1 MSSRTV
7 RFLVWLIALHN
18 VLAGLAYGEPVRVAV
33 ISLEANGVP
42 QEEVRTLTDRLRS
55 TLVASGKFEV
65 LERERVDALLR
76 EQALELSGAVNK
88 DDFMAKA
95 GKFLEVSKMIGGSVG
110 KVGATYALSLRMVDV
125 ATGKVERTLD
135 REHRGK
141 VEGLLAVI
149 TEMGKDLAG
158 LGKTQAAGEFATMRY
173 DHLQVINVIPFPG
186 PQRNFTVHA
195 MAWSPDDSLIILFN
209 TRDNRGYLFNVS
221 RETWT
226 KTDALPGWCDT
237 TMFERNS
244 PNGEVFVSGTDPLT
258 LSDREMKRTRV
269 LNNEKGGLIKGVAA
283 AWSHSGRYLVSMK
296 AGNEIELIE
305 LYVK

>member
-1 MSSRTV
+1 MKFIFPAIVTACLALSGDVCCATQPR
-7 RFLVWLIALHN
+7 IAVIPLD
-18 VLAGLAYGEPVRVAV
+18 AYGVPRD
-33 ISLEANGVP
+33 EA
-42 QEEVRTLTDRLRS
+42 RTLTDRLCS

-95 GKFLEVSKMIGGSVG
+95 GKLLEVSKMIGGSVG

-158 LGKTQAAGEFATMRY
+158 LGETQAAGEFATMRY
-173 DHLQVINVIPFPG
+173 DHIQVINVIPFPG

-195 MAWSPDDSLIILFN
+195 MSWSPDDSLIILFN
-209 TRDNRGYLFNVS
+209 TRENKGYLFDVS
-221 RETWT
+221 QETWT

-237 TMFERNS
+237 TRFKRNS

-283 AWSHSGRYLVSMK
+283 AWSHSGRYLVNMK
-296 AGNEIELIE
+296 AGNDIELIE
-305 LYVK
+305 LYLK